1 VIRTERL
8 SLREWRDAD
17 LAPFAAL
24 NADPEVARYLPA
36 PLSRAESDALAA
48 RIRAGLAARP
58 YGLWAVEIPGE
69 APFIG
74 FVGLAPVSFEARFT
88 PCVEVG
94 WRLSRAHWGK
104 GYASEAARAAL
115 AHGFGAVGL
124 DAIVSF
130 TTRENRA
137 SRRVMER
144 LGMRR
149 DPAEDFEHPRLPPGH
164 PLRPHVLY
172 RLSREE
178 WLAAAEA
185 AARRTRSVDPSDA
198 VPGGPALRSRPPPH
212 PRRPAVAKP
221 CRHSPKQEPRQPYPR
236 KPLRHRQRRPPGPA
250 APAPPRGAAASRAE
264 GAARSEPQASGVPRR
279 R

>member
-8 SLREWRDAD
+8 WLRSWRDAD

-24 NADPEVARYLPA
+24 NADPEVTRYLPA
-36 PLSRAESDALAA
+36 PLSRAESDAVAA

-74 FVGLAPVSFEARFT
+74 FVGLTAVTFEAHFT
-88 PCVEVG
+88 PCIEVG
-94 WRLSRAHWGK
+94 WRLARAHWGQ
-104 GYASEAARAAL
+104 GYATEAARAAH
-115 AHGFGAVGL
+115 AHGFDAVGL

-130 TTRENRA
+130 TTRENLA

-149 DPAEDFEHPRLPPGH
+149 DPAEDFEHPRLPADH

-172 RLSREE
+172 RLSREA
-178 WLAAAEA
+178 WRG
-185 AARRTRSVDPSDA
+185 ARRR
-198 VPGGPALRSRPPPH
+198 
-212 PRRPAVAKP
+212 
-221 CRHSPKQEPRQPYPR
+221 
-236 KPLRHRQRRPPGPA
+236 
-250 APAPPRGAAASRAE
+250 
-264 GAARSEPQASGVPRR
+264 
-279 R
+279 